1 MFFRKKMKTI
11 PVLEG
16 CENMGKS
23 FYRIVIVCVTCILL
37 NGCGTTTVKDKHKT
51 GKEVRSNSVTET
63 LYNNLPDEI
72 VDILSNNEKFIDVKS
87 KKSATVNTL
96 ELKDTNEEI
105 VFGKQYWKSYIICDL
120 DDDKEQELIVKME
133 KPSEDSYLD
142 CIYIFDKQD
151 KNVYAY
157 LYSNRDI
164 CHVYQNGILE
174 GTSGAADVMYYKV
187 AFNREKR
194 SEDIVAQ
201 SIGDITRCTYK
212 INKKNV
218 SEEKF
223 YRYISKFSDEK
234 SIKWS
239 DLSGF

>member
-1 MFFRKKMKTI
+1 MKNI
-11 PVLEG
+11 LVLEG
-16 CENMGKS
+16 CENVRKF

-37 NGCGTTTVKDKHKT
+37 NGCGATTVKYKHKT
-51 GKEVRSNSVTET
+51 GKEVRSDSVTET

-72 VDILSNNEKFIDVKS
+72 VDILSKNAGFIDTKS
-87 KKSATVNTL
+87 KKYATVNTL
-96 ELKDTNEEI
+96 KLKDTNEEI

-133 KPSEDSYLD
+133 KNSEDSYLD

-157 LYSNRDI
+157 LFSNRDI
-164 CHVYQNGILE
+164 CHVFQDGILE
-174 GTSGAADVMYYKV
+174 GASGAADVVYYKV
-187 AFNREKR
+187 AFNKEKR

-201 SIGDITRCTYK
+201 SIGDITKCTYK
-212 INKKNV
+212 INKKSV

-223 YRYISKFSDEK
+223 YRYISKFSDKK
-234 SIKWS
+234 SMKWS
-239 DLSGF
+239 DFN